1 LCYNYVIT
9 QYIIYYFFMNWI
21 LLESAEQLN
30 SIKQHKGYS
39 LIFKHSTRCSISM
52 MAKRRFELDWEDLP
66 QDMPLYF
73 LDLINHRDL
82 SGQVAQLFQV
92 HHESPQLLL
101 IKDGECI
108 LDQSHGAISVDEA
121 MSVLN

>member
-1 LCYNYVIT
+1 
-9 QYIIYYFFMNWI
+9 M
-21 LLESAEQLN
+21 ESAEQLN

-66 QDMPLYF
+66 QDMSLYF